1 MSAAGDRDDLALP
14 PSKVA
19 TGKGDAGTTG
29 LLFGGDRISKDDV
42 RTEAYGTIDEA
53 TAALDNQTEK
63 EVTSAIESLAGKQ
76 TIVIVAH
83 RLTTVQNCD
92 LVVLLSEGR
101 VMDVG
106 RYDELLSRNPF
117 FRQLAL
123 APVDR
128 SEAP

>member
-1 MSAAGDRDDLALP
+1 MCSSDLQRIAIARALYRK
-14 PSKVA
+14 PSV
-19 TGKGDAGTTG
+19 
-29 LLFGGDRISKDDV
+29 LVF
-42 RTEAYGTIDEA
+42 DEA